1 MSPSIV
7 KLGVMW
13 VIWSIYIPA
22 YRPRNVIMT
31 STKLSALI
39 RAILLVSFLDN
50 LSLTNRFMPFSPA
63 HPFLEELGDNLSY
76 RTGIDA
82 NERNDEHEH
91 GSCFHRGEP

>member
-7 KLGVMW
+7 KLGAMW
-13 VIWSIYIPA
+13 VIWSTYIPA

-50 LSLTNRFMPFSPA
+50 LSLTIRFMPFSPA
-63 HPFLEELGDNLSY
+63 PFLEELGDHLSY

-82 NERNDEHEH
+82 YERNDEHVH